1 MKKHVF
7 LNHKTSNA
15 PASGSR
21 RASFLILNEQEDGR
35 HTEVSRKNPRRKDIY
50 LAKMGY
56 LYRIFK
62 MGAVGATVGA
72 VATITAG
79 ALFST

>member
-7 LNHKTSNA
+7 LNHKTSNV

-21 RASFLILNEQEDGR
+21 RASFLILNEQEDGI
-35 HTEVSRKNPRRKDIY
+35 HTETRQDPNHKDAY

-56 LYRIFK
+56 LYRILK